1 MKYPAPTWRGLVR
14 AEAPGWFVDRMAH
27 YTDRQRSFLV
37 YEHGTAVFD
46 NGSSEPDIAKCNA
59 ALLDVVTHAPDFSVR
74 PMRDGNFIV
83 EFKGPVYGLV
93 DGGFFKQNRHQ
104 LSLDAKKHGLIPT
117 EKLLYPNEASV
128 KAGEHVIGLYAR
140 ANLFLDVES
149 PVVVGRFTPSI

>member
-1 MKYPAPTWRGLVR
+1 MKYPAPTWGGLIR
-14 AEAPGWFVDRMAH
+14 AEAPGWFLDRMAH

-59 ALLDVVTHAPDFSVR
+59 ALLDVVTHMPDFSVR

-83 EFKGPVYGLV
+83 EFRGPVYGLV
-93 DGGFFKQNRHQ
+93 EGTFFKQNRQQ
-104 LSLDAKKHGLIPT
+104 LSLDAKKHGLFPT
-117 EKLLYPNEASV
+117 EKLLYPSEESV

-140 ANLFLDVES
+140 ANLYLDVES
-149 PVVVGRFTPSI
+149 PVVVGRFTPPV